1 MKTSQIMIATAVL
14 LAAVFAGIVL
24 TDEESDAVGVGEI
37 TSVSYTDGTR
47 TISELVDED
56 AISVEI
62 VAPESPLKT
71 ENFDHWVSA
80 SGTPYYTGSTIA
92 IGTINAD
99 DVVNGAFVLTAVY
112 KSTTVD
118 FIVDGKVVEGGA
130 QTPESVTVP
139 EDPVKAGQLFQGWQY
154 SKDGVIYTSETID
167 TVKNTAKAGET
178 FTAVFKPVVTVT
190 WQYEDGRSISV
201 GDNDPATENVGVI
214 AQPADPTFDNH
225 VFIGWKILG
234 TDSVVI
240 KAGDTTTFDA
250 DKVTESV
257 TYVAVFEA
265 EYVTVTFMA
274 GGEVVDTVDV
284 RYGNT
289 VSPIMYPEGYSG
301 WDFDFTQAITEPVTI
316 EAIKS
321 APIIPDEGYK
331 VSFVKMVDGE
341 SIAINT
347 ITITEQNPNITVPSD
362 NAITVDG
369 KEFIGWFIGT
379 QQVDPTSYNVSNI
392 TGDMTF
398 VAMYRDAP
406 EPVPE
411 KPGFFE
417 TSTGKTVAV
426 LIAFVVIL
434 LIAAVYLNLWD
445 LRTKLFGWK
454 IERKG
459 KE

>member
-1 MKTSQIMIATAVL
+1 MKSSQIVIVTAIL
-14 LAAVFAGIVL
+14 LAAACAGIVL

-71 ENFDHWVSA
+71 ENFDHWVSK
-80 SGTPYYTGSTIA
+80 SGTPYYTGSTIS
-92 IGTINAD
+92 IGIINAD
-99 DVVNGAFVLTAVY
+99 DVVNGAFILTAVY

-118 FIVDGKVVEGGA
+118 FIVDGKVVKGGI
-130 QTPESVTVP
+130 QTPGSVTVP
-139 EDPVKAGQLFQGWQY
+139 EDPVKADHLFQGWQY

-167 TVKNTAKAGET
+167 TVKDKAVGGDT

-190 WQYEDGRSISV
+190 WQYEDGRSVSI
-201 GDNDPATENVGVI
+201 GDNDPATENIGAI

-225 VFIGWKILG
+225 IFIGWKALG
-234 TDSVVI
+234 TDSIAI

-250 DKVTESV
+250 DKVAESV
-257 TYVAVFEA
+257 IYVAVFEA

-284 RYGNT
+284 RYGST
-289 VSPIMYPEGYSG
+289 VSPIMLPEDYSG
-301 WDFDFTQAITEPVTI
+301 WDFDFTQAIKEPVII
-316 EAIKS
+316 EAIES
-321 APIIPDEGYK
+321 APVIPDDGYE

-362 NAITVDG
+362 NAIAVDG

-411 KPGFFE
+411 EPAFYE
-417 TSTGKTVAV
+417 TTTGQAAIV
-426 LIAFVVIL
+426 LIVFVIVL
-434 LIAAVYLNLWD
+434 FIAAVYMNIGG
-445 LRTKLFGWK
+445 LREKFFGWK
-454 IERKG
+454 ITRKD
-459 KE
+459 